1 MYNLF
6 LVINLAIAIPFIN
19 DEFTEIK
26 LYDYRDISY
35 NEYEIM
41 TTNLETNDFIDYI
54 SPFPLSIN
62 NDIYCEDINNNYL
75 EVMLISCHS
84 WNKLKFY
91 NLKEHYNNCY
101 IKRNIELFGNIFEF
115 VESIKNKC

>member
-1 MYNLF
+1 MLF
-6 LVINLAIAIPFIN
+6 LFFLLNMVESIPNIKN
-19 DEFTEIK
+19 DLTNIK
-26 LYDYRDISY
+26 LYDYGDISY

-84 WNKLKFY
+84 WNKFKLY
-91 NLKEHYNNCY
+91 NLKEDYKNCY
-101 IKRNIELFGNIFEF
+101 VKRNIELFGNIFEF